1 MSVRVLFDVSRLL
14 SRTERRVP
22 TGVDRVCLAYA
33 EWLLDHPDVEMRA
46 VRCLDD
52 RLVAVDDDWFR
63 ACARRMREQWS
74 GAFFDR
80 SPTDH
85 EARLLAAVRSPVRPG
100 ASVISPPPATDA
112 KPSRLRVVKQYFR
125 SRRRAETPEGD
136 LYFNVG
142 HTSLNTPDIL
152 AGLQAAGV
160 RPVVMIHDLIPI
172 THPEFCRPGDGP
184 KHERRVRNALAHA
197 GQIIVN
203 SHYTAFELSA
213 FARREGLQAPPIE
226 VAHLGLEPVFRAP
239 APAAPAPPYFLH
251 VGTIEA
257 RKNLA
262 FLLTLWRRLE
272 ERMGDAAPRLVL
284 IGRYG
289 WENEAVLDH
298 LERSP
303 NLRGLVHQAANL
315 PDQALAELIRGA
327 RALLAPSAVEGF
339 DLPAVEASALG
350 VPLIAS
356 DIPVHRELVPHALL
370 IDPLD
375 GPGWV
380 SALEAA
386 TRVAPATPPP
396 YSAPDWNQHFARVAE
411 RVGLTPS
418 MQSPAPLAPGGEAR

>member
-46 VRCLDD
+46 VRCLDE

-80 SPTDH
+80 TPTEH
-85 EARLLAAVRSPVRPG
+85 EARLLAAVRAPDRPA
-100 ASVISPPPATDA
+100 ASVISSPPATDA

-125 SRRRAETPEGD
+125 SRRRAETPGGD

-152 AGLQAAGV
+152 AGLQARGV
-160 RPVVMIHDLIPI
+160 RPVIMIHDLIPV

-184 KHERRVRNALAHA
+184 KHERRVRHALTHA
-197 GQIIVN
+197 DQILVN
-203 SHYTAFELSA
+203 SAYTGHEVQA
-213 FARREGLQAPPIE
+213 FAASEGLRAPPVQ
-226 VAHLGLEPVFRAP
+226 VAHLGLEPVFLSPGASQD
-239 APAAPAPPYFLH
+239 APPYFLH

-272 ERMGDAAPRLVL
+272 ERMGAEAPRLVL

-303 NLRGLVHQAANL
+303 RLRGLVHQAANL
-315 PDQALAELIRGA
+315 PDRALSELMRGA
-327 RALLAPSAVEGF
+327 RAVLAPSAVEGF
-339 DLPAVEASALG
+339 DLPAVEASAMG

-356 DIPVHRELVPHALL
+356 DIPAHRELVPDAAL

-375 GPGWV
+375 GPGWIA
-380 SALEAA
+380 ALESA
-386 TRVAPATPPP
+386 TRVRPAAPAP
-396 YSAPDWNQHFARVAE
+396 YVAPTWAAHFAAVAAC
-411 RVGLTPS
+411 VGLS
-418 MQSPAPLAPGGEAR
+418 GGGSAEPLAPGCKAR

>member
-1 MSVRVLFDVSRLL
+1 MTVRVLFDVSRLL

-33 EWLLDHPDVEMRA
+33 EWLLDHPGVEMRA

-52 RLVAVDDDWFR
+52 RLVAVDDGWFGD
-63 ACARRMREQWS
+63 CVRRMREQWS

-80 SPTDH
+80 SPTEH
-85 EARLLAAVRSPVRPG
+85 EIRLLEAVRAPVRPG
-100 ASVISPPPATDA
+100 ASVISEPPPPAA
-112 KPSRLRVVKQYFR
+112 APSRFRVLKQYFR
-125 SRRRAETPEGD
+125 SSRHGPAPDGD

-152 AGLQAAGV
+152 ADLAARGV

-184 KHERRVRNALAHA
+184 KHERRVRHALAHA
-197 GQIIVN
+197 GQILVN
-203 SHYTAFELSA
+203 SHYTAEELHG
-213 FARREGLQAPPIE
+213 FARREALDAPPVE
-226 VAHLGLEPVFRAP
+226 VTHLGLEPIFLSPSPP
-239 APAAPAPPYFLH
+239 ADTPPYFLH

-272 ERMGDAAPRLVL
+272 ERLGDAAPRLVL

-298 LERSP
+298 LQRSP

-315 PDQALAELIRGA
+315 PDRALAELMRGA

-356 DIPVHRELVPHALL
+356 DIPAHRELVPHARL

-375 GPGWV
+375 GPGWIA
-380 SALEAA
+380 ALEAA
-386 TRVAPATPPP
+386 TRERPANPMPYAAPSWA
-396 YSAPDWNQHFARVAE
+396 QHFARVAAC
-411 RVGLTPS
+411 VGLPLH
-418 MQSPAPLAPGGEAR
+418 QPAEPLAPAREAR